1 MVHLGMVVES
11 PSGVEMRTPQKMGGF
26 LEKAILGWSDKGPTL
41 GHIKPVFKG
50 ESLQHLS
57 LEKKVN
63 PQTSLAT
70 YTVEISNPE
79 HKGNSERVVVN
90 VTPNGTETLE
100 YQVIPPFS
108 ADQTPTVIKISPQD
122 EENLKHRLIAQSRW
136 GCETTY
142 NPYGYLDMERV
153 SEEQVLRQLE
163 LSGTEIP
170 NDIKQSVMKS
180 QWFSIDGGRIIIEMR
195 NKNLLDRQ
203 YLSEHGNKQGIVSI
217 SDADDTIFAITE
229 SHKKEYELLSQDAS
243 LQARG
248 AIITPED
255 ARILYEDSKITIKG
269 KANERRYTPKLNI
282 ALVSL
287 YANLQ
292 ETGMSPAQAMEQV
305 QRTLSLVQTSENPE
319 AEIEKLSLDTDVVRV
334 FNSNPLTDHM
344 YADYAEDMFG
354 AHDSEGKIM
363 PESEQNM
370 RIIATRGTIEGILGQ
385 VHKMHQLQ
393 LADGP
398 FMDQG
403 VDMVIYTNDLKA
415 ETLTLIPQI
424 FPYLTDRLMRIYDD
438 NTTELRQYY
447 NHARDH
453 HLSNLEL
460 IHVRQRGSK
469 RFEDKYVVSRPS
481 VRSGGPSGDLDIPSD
496 GQEKFPEDVREVY
509 DSILPFTGDQA
520 SPQMQLATGDGPKS
534 TKKSGEM
541 YPTQGPK
548 SIDDMPDPLPD
559 VLERLKSFGYD
570 AEHQAPSRIKK

>member
-1 MVHLGMVVES
+1 MVVEV
-11 PSGVEMRTPQKMGGF
+11 PSGPEIRTPQKMGGF
-26 LEKAILGWSDKGPTL
+26 LEKAILGWNDKGPTL

-57 LEKKVN
+57 LEKNVD
-63 PQTSLAT
+63 PQTSLTT
-70 YTVEISNPE
+70 YTVEISSPE
-79 HKGNSERVVVN
+79 HKSKFERVVVN
-90 VTPNGTETLE
+90 VTSTGTETLE
-100 YQVIPPFS
+100 YQMIPPFS
-108 ADQTPTVIKISPQD
+108 TDQAPITIKLSSQD

-153 SEEQVLRQLE
+153 SEEKVLRQLE

-170 NDIKQSVMKS
+170 SDIKQSVMRS
-180 QWFSIDGGRIIIEMR
+180 SWFSIDGGRIIVEMR
-195 NKNLLDRQ
+195 NKNLLDKQ

-229 SHKKEYELLSQDAS
+229 SHKKEYELLSQDAE

-248 AIITPED
+248 VTITPEV

-292 ETGMSPAQAMEQV
+292 EKGMSVTQAMEQV
-305 QRTLSLVQTSENPE
+305 QRSLSLVQNSENPE
-319 AEIEKLSLDTDVVRV
+319 VEIEKLSLDTDVVRI
-334 FNSNPLTDHM
+334 FNSNPLTNHM
-344 YADYAEDMFG
+344 YTDYAEDMFDM
-354 AHDSEGKIM
+354 HDSEGKII

-370 RIIATRGTIEGILGQ
+370 HIIATRGTIEGILGQ
-385 VHKMHQLQ
+385 VHKLHQLQ
-393 LADGP
+393 LANGP

-403 VDMVIYTNDLKA
+403 VDMIIYTNDLKA

-438 NTTELRQYY
+438 NTTELQQYY

-453 HLSNLEL
+453 HLNNLEL
-460 IHVRQRGSK
+460 IHVRKRGSK
-469 RFEDKYVVSRPS
+469 RFEDKYVVSKPS
-481 VRSGGPSGDLDIPSD
+481 VRSGDLDIPAN
-496 GQEKFPEDVREVY
+496 GKEQFPEDVTEVF
-509 DSILPFTGDQA
+509 DSILPFTGSQM
-520 SPQMQLATGDGPKS
+520 SPLMQLSTGDGPQLA
-534 TKKSGEM
+534 KKNEEM
-541 YPTQGPK
+541 YPPQGPK

-559 VLERLKSFGYD
+559 VLKRLKSFGYD
-570 AEHQAPSRIKK
+570 AENQTPSRTKK